1 MKLFDFN
8 QKPKTGKL
16 KLIPL
21 GGVGNVTKNMYI
33 YESESDILIVD
44 CGIGFPDEA
53 MPGIDLVIPDITYLE
68 DKLQK
73 IRGIVL
79 THGHDDHIAALPYI
93 LPKLKCPVFA
103 IKLTAGLA
111 QARLKEFNINTIIN
125 VVDENQPLRLGNF
138 SIEFVHV
145 THSVPDAANLIIDTP
160 AGVFYHGSDF
170 KFDWTP
176 VDGKFSD
183 VQKIARA
190 GSRGIL
196 CLLSDCLRSEKP
208 GYTLSERVIEDTLEK
223 EIRDCPGKF
232 IVTTQSSNISRL
244 QQAINVAI
252 RHNRQICFVGRSLD
266 QNVDVATRLGYLSFP
281 EKFVIKVDK
290 ASKVPPQNLCL
301 IVAGSQGQPDSA
313 LARIANREHKH
324 IVITPG
330 DVVVFSS
337 DPIPGNENEVYS
349 LIDTLTEVGAKVS
362 YSDILDSLHVSGH
375 AASSELML
383 MIGLAKAKYV
393 LPIGGTIRH
402 MKQYAVLAKRMGYN
416 DKNILTVSNGDSI
429 IFENG
434 EARPGEKIE
443 IKNIMVDGL
452 GIGDVGNIVLR
463 DRKHLAEDG
472 IVLVVVPISQTN
484 GRLSGEPD
492 IISRGFVYMK
502 EAGELI
508 DGAKIVVKKSVSEEK
523 VFNWQFIKKRIEEN
537 VEQYLFDK
545 TKRRPMILAVIV
557 EV

>member
-8 QKPKTGKL
+8 QRPKTGKL

-33 YESESDILIVD
+33 YETDQDILIVD

-93 LPKLKCPVFA
+93 LPKLKCQVYA
-103 IKLTAGLA
+103 RKLTAGLA
-111 QARLKEFNINTIIN
+111 QTRLKEFNINTNVN

-145 THSVPDAANLIIDTP
+145 THSIPDAANLTIDTP

-190 GSRGIL
+190 GSKGIL

-244 QQAINVAI
+244 QQAINVAV

-266 QNVDVATRLGYLSFP
+266 QNVEVAVRLGYLNFP
-281 EKFVIKVDK
+281 EKFIVKVDK
-290 ASKVPPQNLCL
+290 AGKIPPQSLCL

-324 IVITPG
+324 IHLTPG

-337 DPIPGNENEVYS
+337 DPIPGNEEEVYS
-349 LIDTLTEVGAKVS
+349 LIDTLTEVGARVS
-362 YSDILDSLHVSGH
+362 YSDISDSLHVSGH

-383 MIGLAKAKYV
+383 LIGLAKAKYV

-402 MKQYAVLAKRMGYN
+402 MKQYAVLAKRMGYE
-416 DKNILTVSNGDSI
+416 DKNILTISNGDSI

-434 EARPGEKIE
+434 QARFGEKVE
-443 IKNIMVDGL
+443 AKNIMVDGL
-452 GIGDVGNIVLR
+452 GVGDVGNVVLR

-484 GRLSGEPD
+484 GQLSGEPD

-545 TKRRPMILAVIV
+545 TNRRPMILAVIV

>member
-1 MKLFDFN
+1 MKLFDFS
-8 QKPKTGKL
+8 KPKTGKL

-33 YESESDILIVD
+33 YETEQDILIVD
-44 CGIGFPDEA
+44 CGVGFPDEA
-53 MPGIDLVIPDITYLE
+53 MPGVDLVIPDITYLE

-111 QARLKEFNINTIIN
+111 LARLKEFNINTNIN
-125 VVDENQPLRLGNF
+125 VVDENQPLHLGNF

-145 THSVPDAANLIIDTP
+145 THSIPDASNLIIDTP
-160 AGVFYHGSDF
+160 AGIFYHGSDF

-183 VQKIARA
+183 VQKIAKA
-190 GSRGIL
+190 GSRGVL

-244 QQAINVAI
+244 QQAINVAV

-266 QNVDVATRLGYLSFP
+266 QNVEVATRLGYLSFP
-281 EKFVIKVDK
+281 EKFIVKVDK
-290 ASKVPPQNLCL
+290 ANRIPPQNLCL

-313 LARIANREHKH
+313 LARIANREHKY
-324 IVITPG
+324 IKITPG

-375 AASSELML
+375 AASAELML

-402 MKQYAVLAKRMGYN
+402 MKQYSVLAKRMGYE
-416 DKNILTVSNGDSI
+416 DKHILIVSNGDSI

-434 EARPGEKIE
+434 EARVGGKVEA
-443 IKNIMVDGL
+443 KNIMVDGL
-452 GIGDVGNIVLR
+452 GIGDVGNVVLR

-484 GRLSGEPD
+484 GQLSGEPD

-545 TKRRPMILAVIV
+545 TNRRPMILAVIV

>member
-1 MKLFDFN
+1 MKLFNFN
-8 QKPKTGKL
+8 QKQKSRKL

-21 GGVGNVTKNMYI
+21 GGVGNVTKNMYV
-33 YESESDILIVD
+33 YETDKDILIVD
-44 CGIGFPDEA
+44 CGVGFPDEA
-53 MPGIDLVIPDITYLE
+53 MPGVDLVIPDITYLE
-68 DKLQK
+68 DKINK
-73 IRGIVL
+73 IKGIVL

-93 LPKLKCPVFA
+93 LPKLKCPVYTR
-103 IKLTAGLA
+103 KLTAGLA
-111 QARLKEFNINTIIN
+111 QTRLKEFNLNFPITTI
-125 VVDENQPLRLGNF
+125 DENQPIRLGNF
-138 SIEFVHV
+138 TIEFVHV
-145 THSVPDAANLIIDTP
+145 THSIPDASNLIIDTP
-160 AGVFYHGSDF
+160 AGIFYHGSDF

-190 GSRGIL
+190 GSKGIL

-208 GYTLSERVIEDTLEK
+208 GYTLSERMIEDTLEK
-223 EIRDCPGKF
+223 EIRECSGKF

-266 QNVDVATRLGYLSFP
+266 QNVEVAAKLGYLNFP
-281 EKFVIKVDK
+281 EKFIVQVDK
-290 ASKVPPQNLCL
+290 VSKIPPQNLCL
-301 IVAGSQGQPDSA
+301 IVAGSQGQPGSA

-324 IVITPG
+324 IKITPG

-337 DPIPGNENEVYS
+337 DPIPGNEEEVYS

-383 MIGLAKAKYV
+383 LIGLAKAKYV
-393 LPIGGTIRH
+393 MPIGGTIRH
-402 MKQYAVLAKRMGYN
+402 MKQYSLLAQKMGYGE
-416 DKNILTVSNGDSI
+416 KNILTISNGDVV

-434 EARPGEKIE
+434 QARLGEKIE
-443 IKNIMVDGL
+443 VKNVMVDGL
-452 GIGDVGNIVLR
+452 GVGDVGNIVLR

-472 IVLVVVPISQTN
+472 IVLIVVPISQTN
-484 GRLSGEPD
+484 GQLSGEPD

-508 DGAKIVVKKSVSEEK
+508 DGAKNIVKKSVSEEK

-545 TKRRPMILAVIV
+545 TQRRPMILAVIV